1 MKMREGPVRRR
12 HDEKREPGDG
22 RAQRE
27 SGRGVLSCAEVAERG
42 YPGRAEPVI
51 LIGGSGTGKTHLAI
65 ALCVEACRKRARFV
79 TAAGLV
85 NELVEAQH
93 HNLLGRALADWS
105 RNTPSG
111 RR

>member
-1 MKMREGPVRRR
+1 M
-12 HDEKREPGDG
+12 
-22 RAQRE
+22 
-27 SGRGVLSCAEVAERG
+27 
-42 YPGRAEPVI
+42 I
-51 LIGGSGTGKTHLAI
+51 LIGDSGTGKTHLAI
-65 ALCVEACRKRARFV
+65 ALCVEACRMRKRARFV